1 MAITMLQKK
10 RVHGVKTL
18 KSQTSMETQL
28 GSLISCVPSSLLP
41 LVMQWAGWE
50 TPWQNDGKVRFSKK
64 HRSQT
69 LLEIHTL
76 SRAHTHYLMLQ
87 SCSRKS
93 GVGNNTFCNSGGK
106 YCSSKK
112 LSFFL
117 PPTRA
122 VIIQVLIATDSVKR
136 GRCLGKFLHLLHL
149 HSVLHLGNNQPLQ
162 VTFQCFILSKRL
174 KTTHLKAFHVSQS
187 IF

>member
-1 MAITMLQKK
+1 MEKSDF
-10 RVHGVKTL
+10 L
-18 KSQTSMETQL
+18 KSTEVRLYWRSTHSHVRTRIIL
-28 GSLISCVPSSLLP
+28 CCRDAHGS
-41 LVMQWAGWE
+41 QGWE
-50 TPWQNDGKVRFSKK
+50 TTPTV
-64 HRSQT
+64 T
-69 LLEIHTL
+69 LGE
-76 SRAHTHYLMLQ
+76 M
-87 SCSRKS
+87 C
-93 GVGNNTFCNSGGK
+93 
-106 YCSSKK
+106 CSSKK

-117 PPTRA
+117 PPTKA